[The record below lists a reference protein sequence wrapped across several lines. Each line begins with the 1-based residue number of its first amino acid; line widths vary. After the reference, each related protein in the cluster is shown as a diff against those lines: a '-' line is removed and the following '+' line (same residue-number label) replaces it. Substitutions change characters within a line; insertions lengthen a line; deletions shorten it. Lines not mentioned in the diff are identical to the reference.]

1 MSEEFLKYYNREL
14 AYLRHKGQ
22 EFGEQYPK
30 IAARLRISEE
40 QVDDPHV
47 ERLLEGCA
55 FLTARIRQSLD
66 NSYPQ
71 FTESLMGQLYPDFHA
86 PIPSMSIVKMDCSD
100 STTAYVDIPQGEK
113 VVVGAPGFK
122 ECEFRTCYATRMY
135 PLNVVEGSFEN
146 APVAPIG
153 SRWETTASSV
163 LKIQLQ
169 ANDGETSLSEM
180 GIEALRFYLNGQPQ
194 LSLRLYQMLFQNL
207 LGLSISVDGKEVASF
222 TKRHLKPVGFQDS
235 DKVVPY
241 SKRSFS
247 AARMLVEYLH
257 FPEKFMFVDLAD
269 LRLNECDVSENL
281 TLHFY
286 FDSSDDWLPKQVDQ
300 ESLMLGCTPIVNLF
314 KSTMEPRRL
323 LPSEYDYHLSPQYQE
338 AESNEVVSITNVT
351 LRNWNKTYENL
362 PSYYAG
368 EHTHYMNSSEIFW
381 LMRREDKNWA
391 GGYDEPGRETYLSF
405 VDKKH
410 QLFSPESREN
420 WLMYVHAECCNRNL
434 PQKLPFGGGLPEVTL
449 PDVNDNFNSVRC
461 LVSLSETLR
470 PEMDES
476 TRWQLTKLLTLNHF
490 TEDDGLSALKQ
501 TLNLYAFSGTA
512 ETKALIDALVKLE
525 FEPATGRINEQ
536 GKVGFAHGVK
546 LVLTVSDQILPKE
559 QIFFLGCV
567 LSVYFAQYAEVNI
580 FTQLEINLKS
590 TGKTFHKWPALTGD
604 KVLL

>member
-30 IAARLRISEE
+30 IASRLRISEE
-40 QVDDPHV
+40 QVEDPHV

-71 FTESLMGQLYPDFHA
+71 FTESLLGQLYPDFHA
-86 PIPSMSIVKMDCSD
+86 PIPSMSIVKMTCSE
-100 STTAYVDIPQGEK
+100 STNAYFDVVSGER
-113 VVVGAPGFK
+113 VVIGAPRFK
-122 ECEFRTCYATRMY
+122 ECEFRTCYETRMY
-135 PLNVVEGSFEN
+135 PLRVNDCSFEN
-146 APVAPIG
+146 APVKPMG
-153 SRWETTASSV
+153 SRWEQVANSMLNV
-163 LKIQLQ
+163 QLH
-169 ANDGETSLSEM
+169 ANDSESAINLM
-180 GIEALRFYLNGQPQ
+180 GIDTLRFYLNGQPQ
-194 LSLRLYQMLFQNL
+194 LTQKLYQMLFQNL
-207 LGLSISVDGKEVASF
+207 VGLSVSVQGKEVASY
-222 TKRHLKPVGFQDS
+222 TKRHLKSVGFSDS

-241 SKRSFS
+241 GKRSFS
-247 AARMLVEYLH
+247 ASRMLVEYLH
-257 FPEKFMFVDLAD
+257 FPEKFMFFDLID
-269 LRLNECDVSENL
+269 LELNKLDLGESISLC
-281 TLHFY
+281 FF
-286 FDSSDDWLPKQVDQ
+286 FDSTDDWLPKQVDN
-300 ESLMLGCTPIVNLF
+300 ESLMLGCTPVINLF
-314 KSTMEPRRL
+314 QSTMEPKRL
-323 LPSEYDYHLSPQYQE
+323 LPSEYDYQLSPQYQE

-362 PSYYAG
+362 PCYYAG
-368 EHTHYMNSSEIFW
+368 EHTHYMGNSDIYW

-420 WLMYVHAECCNRNL
+420 WLMYVQAECCNRNL
-434 PQKLPFGGGLPEVTL
+434 PQKLPFGGGLPEVSL
-449 PDVNDNFNSVRC
+449 PDVNDNFESVRC
-461 LVSLSETLR
+461 LVSLSETVR

-490 TEDDGLSALKQ
+490 TQDDGLVVLKQ

-525 FEPATGRINEQ
+525 FEKVAGRVSEQ
-536 GKVGFAHGVK
+536 GKMGFAHGVK
-546 LVLTVSDQILPKE
+546 LILTVSDQILLKE

-567 LSVYFAQYAEVNI
+567 LSVYLSQYAEVNI
-580 FTQLEINLKS
+580 FTQLEVKLKS
-590 TGKTFHKWPALTGD
+590 TGKRFYQWPSLTGD